1 MGLLFHGAGLLL
13 IFLSALGFVGWVWA
27 RRLKQV
33 PATLDDLKLLLI
45 YFVLIILGILALAVA
60 LGDVRQET
68 SYGLNELLI
77 ALTGFAS
84 AAVGWAFGS
93 RGANKE

>member
-1 MGLLFHGAGLLL
+1 MLPFHGVGLFLLF
-13 IFLSALGFVGWVWA
+13 FSALGFVGWVWS
-27 RRLKQV
+27 RKLRET
-33 PATLDDLKLLLI
+33 PPTLDDLKLLLI
-45 YFVLIILGILALAVA
+45 YFILIVLGILAVAVA
-60 LGDVRQET
+60 LGDVKQET

-93 RGANKE
+93 RGSKDKE